1 MKTIDKLVAVVS
13 HDAGGAEILSSYLLQ
28 NPHQCCFVL
37 EGPSIAIFKRKLGIC
52 QASSLADAIQISD
65 WVLCGTSWQSNLEKQ
80 AILEA
85 RNAGKKVVAFLD
97 HWVNYRERFEFNGI
111 NVIPDEIWVGDEY
124 GQRLANQIFPTIPI
138 ILVDNP
144 YLKEI
149 SKELNVIKKKLKNSN
164 HVSILYLCEPIL
176 EHALTSYGDERYF
189 GYSEQEAL
197 LFFIKHIPAITKH
210 PVEIVIRPHPSE
222 CIGKYGW
229 IHKTNSNLSI
239 KINSDCS
246 LIENIALA
254 DVVVGCE
261 TMAMVLALLAGKR
274 VISSIPV
281 VGKICSLPYSGIE
294 DLRQLVLEK
303 Y

>member
-1 MKTIDKLVAVVS
+1 MKIIDKLVAVVS

-52 QASSLADAIQISD
+52 QASSLVHAIQISD

-111 NVIPDEIWVGDEY
+111 NIMPDEIWVGDEY
-124 GQRLANQIFPTIPI
+124 GQRLANQVFPTIPI

-149 SKELNVIKKKLKNSN
+149 LKELNVIKKKLKNSN
-164 HVSILYLCEPIL
+164 HVSILYLCEPIR

-189 GYSEQEAL
+189 GYSEEEAL
-197 LFFIKHIPAITKH
+197 LFFLKHIPAITKH
-210 PVEIVIRPHPSE
+210 PVEIVIRTHPSE
-222 CIGKYGW
+222 CIDKYEW
-229 IHKTNSNLSI
+229 IEKIYNNLY
-239 KINSDCS
+239 INDNGDCS
-246 LIENIALA
+246 LIENIASA
-254 DVVVGCE
+254 DVVVGCN
-261 TMAMVLALLAGKR
+261 TMAMIVALLAGKR
-274 VISSIPV
+274 VVSSIPV
-281 VGKICSLPYSGIE
+281 AGISCSLPYPEIE
-294 DLRQLVLEK
+294 YLRELVLEM
-303 Y
+303 